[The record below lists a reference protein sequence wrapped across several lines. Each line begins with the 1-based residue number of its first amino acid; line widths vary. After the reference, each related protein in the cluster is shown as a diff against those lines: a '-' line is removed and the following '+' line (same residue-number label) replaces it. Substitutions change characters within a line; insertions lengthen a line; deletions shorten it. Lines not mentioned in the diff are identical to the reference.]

1 MWDTNS
7 DFTKKSH
14 MYKKKVASL
23 LVSYLESMFS
33 YDAEDLQLPF
43 KENPDY
49 TKLWIISH
57 Y

>member
-1 MWDTNS
+1 VWDTNS